1 MNSEFDVIGLITWV
15 KSSRF
20 NGNRDKDTFKVMD
33 TRPTVNKEILCQ
45 CQYFSPVAKG
55 DLIYASCVQ
64 KGKSAVI
71 VKPPFVQV
79 GTDKESLVAF
89 FCKSIRGWSK
99 SRAEELYDT
108 IERIASD
115 GKVDVYLSELSE
127 AWMKGD
133 DNDLLTEFSGF
144 INHNN
149 MSFLL
154 TQWYHKFDKRR
165 LWLLGL
171 SNKDIREC
179 LKICGSNY
187 KIYDM
192 CLKNPLRLY
201 PIPMNKCMEI
211 LNRIKRNPDPVDLE
225 CGKVVRKMY
234 ENMIFRAWTC
244 TPVSFLAKEFPN
256 LSKIGKRLLT
266 EYGVVKE
273 YECAYLEYPYK
284 VENYVANY
292 LSRLLS
298 EDKVQDGAPFVE
310 PEDYNPKSPLHSRI
324 EAEFRD
330 SANLS
335 EDQKKA
341 IQGALDHKISLITG
355 FPGTGKTTSIKEI
368 VYNLE
373 QRGIEYAIC
382 AFTGK
387 AVARLREV
395 LQSAIPM
402 TFHLKIKKEKTVN
415 FQHLI
420 VDEASMVTAELFYEF
435 IRRFDFPFNITLVG
449 DPNQLPPIGWGSLF
463 SQCIDSKTIPTYNL
477 FINHR
482 VYEVPGE
489 RDGIILNTKKMAFHG
504 LEEDSRSTT
513 TPGFKRPLLPMK
525 FEPTS
530 NFVLMPGGI
539 DQITALTK
547 AFKEQG
553 INRYEITVITPYNR
567 DLEII
572 NKAFQSLYC
581 GETPESAFDSRGKS
595 WYKRDRVMMTKN
607 DYEINVMNGEE
618 GQVIGTEADTITVK
632 FGEGREY
639 KFPLEPDPKNKKY
652 GYSKEKQGEK
662 EAEEAEEAEERTVK
676 HLDHSYAVSIHKG
689 QGSEWNY
696 VIIYLP
702 YGKSNPGFINK
713 NLIYTALTR
722 ARRALFFIGNI
733 EELEASTIRK
743 LPFRSEKIANR
754 LLEKLPAWDEDASA
768 ILEGEDDYHNNYE
781 DYNDDDPDFDGY

>member
-1 MNSEFDVIGLITWV
+1 MNSEFDVVGVITYI
-15 KSSRF
+15 KSNRF
-20 NGNRDKDTFKVMD
+20 NRNRDIETFKVSD
-33 TRPTVNKEILCQ
+33 TRPAVNKEILCR

-55 DLIYASCVQ
+55 DVIYATCVQ
-64 KGKSAVI
+64 KGDAAII

-79 GTDKESLVAF
+79 GTDKESIVSF
-89 FCKSIRGWSK
+89 FCKTIRGWSK
-99 SRAEELYDT
+99 VRARELYDT
-108 IERIASD
+108 IERIATD
-115 GKVDVYLSELSE
+115 GKVDIYLSELSE
-127 AWMKGD
+127 AWMNKE
-133 DNDLLTEFSGF
+133 DNDLLAEFSGF

-154 TQWYHKFDKRR
+154 AQWYYKFDKRR

-171 SNKDIREC
+171 YNNEIREC
-179 LKICGSNY
+179 LKICGSYY
-187 KIYDM
+187 KVYDM

-211 LNRIKRNPDPVDLE
+211 LNRIKRKPEQIDLE

-234 ENMIFRAWTC
+234 ENLCFRAWTC
-244 TPVSFLAKEFPN
+244 TPVSFLAKDFPS
-256 LSKIGKRLLT
+256 LAKIGKRLLT
-266 EYGVVKE
+266 DYEIVKE
-273 YECAYLEYPYK
+273 YDCAYLEYPYK
-284 VENYVANY
+284 VEKFVANY
-292 LSRLLS
+292 ISQLIS

-310 PEDYNPKSPLHSRI
+310 PEDYNPKSPLHSRM
-324 EAEFRD
+324 EAEFRS

-335 EDQKKA
+335 EDQKKG
-341 IQGALDHKISLITG
+341 IQGSLDHKISLITG

-395 LQSAIPM
+395 LESAIPM
-402 TFHLKIKKEKTVN
+402 TFHLKIKKEKTIQ

-420 VDEASMVTAELFYEF
+420 VDEASMVTVELFYDF
-435 IRRFDFPFNITLVG
+435 IQRFDFPFNITLVG

-463 SQCIDSKTIPTYNL
+463 SQCIESKTIPTYTL
-477 FINHR
+477 VVNHR
-482 VYEVPGE
+482 VYDVPGE
-489 RDGIILNTKKMAFHG
+489 RDGIILNTKKMALHG
-504 LEEDSRSTT
+504 SERDS
-513 TPGFKRPLLPMK
+513 TPISVSGLQRPLLPMK
-525 FEPTS
+525 FEPTT
-530 NFVLMPGGI
+530 NFVLMPGNI
-539 DQITALTK
+539 DQISALTK
-547 AFKEQG
+547 AFKDQG
-553 INRYEITVITPYNR
+553 INRYEVTVITPYNK
-567 DLEII
+567 DLEVI
-572 NKAFQSLYC
+572 NKTFQSLFC
-581 GETPESAFDSRGKS
+581 GESSKNAFDSRGKI
-595 WYKRDRVMMTKN
+595 WYVGDRVMMTKN

-618 GQVIGTEADTITVK
+618 GRVIEIEADSITVK

-652 GYSKEKQGEK
+652 GYSKEKQGDT
-662 EAEEAEEAEERTVK
+662 EEAGERTVK
-676 HLDHSYAVSIHKG
+676 LLDHSYAVSIHKG

-722 ARRALFFIGNI
+722 ARRALFFIGNV

-743 LPFRSEKIANR
+743 LPFRSEKLVNR
-754 LLEKLPAWDEDASA
+754 LLEKTPEWDEDAAA
-768 ILEGEDDYHNNYE
+768 ILEGEDDYHNDYE
-781 DYNDDDPDFDGY
+781 DYNGDDPDFDGY